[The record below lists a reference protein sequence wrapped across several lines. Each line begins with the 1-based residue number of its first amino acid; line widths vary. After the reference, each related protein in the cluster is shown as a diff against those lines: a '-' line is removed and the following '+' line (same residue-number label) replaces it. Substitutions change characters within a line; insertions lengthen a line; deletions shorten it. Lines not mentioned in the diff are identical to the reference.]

1 MSELARRGVQ
11 IKLPVLWRLT
21 QPNSFCSLAPLGAD
35 KLMVSTAL
43 ILLVGRYGAL
53 MAVPTAVILSREI
66 AVSALR
72 EFMSGKG
79 KRGTVKVGM
88 QGKVKTAFQM
98 AAIIGL
104 LLVPFPMNSLFGIPV
119 KYVEGFFATFMG
131 VMYVS
136 AVLTITSGLVYF
148 IAAKD
153 DLMGSKSE

>member
-1 MSELARRGVQ
+1 
-11 IKLPVLWRLT
+11 
-21 QPNSFCSLAPLGAD
+21 
-35 KLMVSTAL
+35 
-43 ILLVGRYGAL
+43 

-104 LLVPFPMNSLFGIPV
+104 LLVPFHVFDRNTKQANGQYRPHSPGGEVRSANGRP
-119 KYVEGFFATFMG
+119 YGRHPFARD
-131 VMYVS
+131 
-136 AVLTITSGLVYF
+136 SG
-148 IAAKD
+148 
-153 DLMGSKSE
+153 